1 MAPALP
7 ANPWLIAGGILS
19 AIGAVLHLAV
29 IAGGPA
35 WYRFFG
41 AGEGMARMAEQ
52 GQARPALFAIGIA
65 FLLAVAAAY
74 AFAGAGLIP
83 RPPLMRSALLAISL
97 VYLLRGLGGWALL
110 ASRTDLSGGFML
122 WSSVIVTGFGVAYAV
137 GTWRAWPALS
147 AGG

>member
-29 IAGGPA
+29 IAGGPG

-65 FLLAVAAAY
+65 VLLAAAAAY

-83 RPPLMRSALLAISL
+83 RLPLMRSALLAISL

-110 ASRTDLSGGFML
+110 ALRPD
-122 WSSVIVTGFGVAYAV
+122 
-137 GTWRAWPALS
+137 
-147 AGG
+147 

>member
-1 MAPALP
+1 MPPALP

-19 AIGAVLHLAV
+19 ATGALLHLAV
-29 IAGGPA
+29 IAGGPG

-41 AGEGMARMAEQ
+41 AGEGMARMAAQ
-52 GQARPALFAIGIA
+52 GYARPALFAIGIA
-65 FLLAVAAAY
+65 ALLAVAAAY

-83 RPPLMRSALLAISL
+83 RLPLMRAALTAISL
-97 VYLLRGLGGWALL
+97 VYLLRGLGGQALL
-110 ASRTDLSGGFML
+110 ALRPDLSGAFVL

-147 AGG
+147 TGG